1 MTPTALTIHPLPFDP
16 LFEQIPDDEA
26 DTTRELIDALNHIQD
41 ITSHDYAHAV
51 RSVHAKSHGLLE
63 GELTV
68 AADLPPELAH
78 GVFARKGG
86 TYPVTL
92 RLSTN
97 PGDVL
102 DDAVSTPRGLALKIA
117 QVDGARLPGS
127 EAQATQDFVMVNAP
141 AFSAPTPKAFVR
153 SLKMLSKTTD
163 RAPGGKKALSAVM
176 RGAERVIEAVGGSSA
191 TLTNLGG
198 HPATHILGE
207 TFYTC
212 APCLYGPY
220 FAKLAVVPVS
230 PELVALKDA
239 PIDLRGRP
247 DALREEVVAFF
258 ARHGGEWELRVQLA
272 TDIETMPV
280 EDASVAWPED
290 VSPYVAVATIR
301 VAPQPGWTDARST
314 AIDDGMSFSPWHG
327 LAAHRPLG
335 GVMRVR
341 RAAYETSAAYRGTFN
356 GCPVHG

>member
-1 MTPTALTIHPLPFDP
+1 MNPNALTIRPLLFDP

-26 DTTRELIDALNHIQD
+26 DTTRELIEALTHIQD

-63 GELTV
+63 GQLTV
-68 AADLPPELAH
+68 AADLPPELAQ
-78 GVFARKGG
+78 GVFARRGG
-86 TYPVTL
+86 VHPVTL

-117 QVDGARLPGS
+117 GVDGARLPGS
-127 EAQATQDFVMVNAP
+127 EAQTTQDFVMVNAP
-141 AFSAPTPKAFVR
+141 AFPAATPKAFVR
-153 SLKMLSKTTD
+153 SLKLLSKTTD

-176 RGAERVIEAVGGSSA
+176 RGAERVIEAVGGASA

-207 TFYTC
+207 TFHTC
-212 APCLYGPY
+212 VPCLYGPY
-220 FAKLAVVPVS
+220 FAKLAVVPIS
-230 PELVALKDA
+230 PGLLALKDA
-239 PIDLRGRP
+239 PLDLKGRP
-247 DALREEVVAFF
+247 DALREEVAAFF
-258 ARHGGEWELRVQLA
+258 ARRGGEWALRVQLA
-272 TDIETMPV
+272 SDIERMPI
-280 EDASVAWPED
+280 EDASVVWPED
-290 VSPYVAVATIR
+290 VSPYVTVATIR
-301 VAPQPGWTDARST
+301 VAPQPAWNDALSA

-335 GVMRVR
+335 GMMRVR
-341 RAAYETSAAYRGTFN
+341 RQAYEESAAYRGAFN

>member
-1 MTPTALTIHPLPFDP
+1 MPVPLLTIQPLPFDP
-16 LFEQIPDDEA
+16 MFEQIPEDEA
-26 DTTRELIDALNHIQD
+26 DTVRELIDALNHIQE
-41 ITSHDYAHAV
+41 TTANDYAHAV
-51 RSVHAKSHGLLE
+51 RSVHAKSHGLLD

-68 AADLPPELAH
+68 ADNLPPELAH
-78 GVFARKGG
+78 GVFARRGS
-86 TYPVTL
+86 YRVTL

-97 PGDVL
+97 PGDLL

-117 QVDGARLPGS
+117 DVDGERLPGS
-127 EAQATQDFVMVNAP
+127 EALTTQDFVMVNAP

-153 SLKMLSKTTD
+153 GLKLLSKTTD

-176 RGAERVIEAVGGSSA
+176 RGAERAIEALGTESA
-191 TLTNLGG
+191 TLKNLGG

-220 FAKLAVVPVS
+220 FAKLAMVPVS

-239 PIDLRGRP
+239 PVELKDRP
-247 DALREEVVAFF
+247 DALRDEVQAFF
-258 ARHGGEWELRVQLA
+258 TRQGGVWELRAQLA
-272 TDIETMPV
+272 TDLERMPV
-280 EDASVAWPED
+280 EDASVVWPED
-290 VSPYVAVATIR
+290 VSPYVTVATVR
-301 VAPQPGWTDARST
+301 VAAQPGWSEARSA

-327 LAAHRPLG
+327 LAAHRPIG

-341 RAAYETSAAYRGTFN
+341 RPAYEQSAAFRERFN